1 MDELEE
7 RSEVVN
13 QDTMLLILAWLW
25 VGIPLAW
32 GVADTIH
39 NATKLFS

>member
-13 QDTMLLILAWLW
+13 QDTMLLILARLF

-32 GVADTIH
+32 GVADTIK